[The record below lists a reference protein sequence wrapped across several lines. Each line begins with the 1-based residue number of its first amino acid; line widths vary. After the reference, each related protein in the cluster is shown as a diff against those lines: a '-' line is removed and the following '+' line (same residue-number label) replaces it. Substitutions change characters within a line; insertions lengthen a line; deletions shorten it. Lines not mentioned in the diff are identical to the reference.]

1 MRAPRVLKQ
10 STNEVKEISK
20 VKVGN
25 RSERKTDPDPFIYHT
40 KPPSEFWEKF
50 RKKLVNNPESSSGM
64 LLNEVQ
70 RWPPPGLIETVQVTP
85 ASKASDL
92 AKNPYHERDFRRM
105 YPWLEMIDQSELL
118 NLLLTAPDQL
128 KLPKVSASS
137 SSSTTSLTSGGDGS
151 LSNLFLSSSISE
163 SNMTSE
169 DKQFKPPTPPGKPYQ
184 YKQSETPPHPKDA
197 YFPM

>member
-1 MRAPRVLKQ
+1 MRALRVLRQ

-50 RKKLVNNPESSSGM
+50 RKKLVNNP
-64 LLNEVQ
+64 
-70 RWPPPGLIETVQVTP
+70 WPPPGSIETVQVTP
-85 ASKASDL
+85 ASKASDP
-92 AKNPYHERDFRRM
+92 AENPYHERDFRRM
-105 YPWLEMIDQSELL
+105 YPRLEMIDQSELL

-128 KLPKVSASS
+128 N
-137 SSSTTSLTSGGDGS
+137 STTSLTSGGDGS

-163 SNMTSE
+163 SNVNSE
-169 DKQFKPPTPPGKPYQ
+169 DKQFKPPTPPGKPCPSISLFIKYIK
-184 YKQSETPPHPKDA
+184 YSVGR
-197 YFPM
+197 

>member
-1 MRAPRVLKQ
+1 MRAMWILKQ

-40 KPPSEFWEKF
+40 KPPSEFWE
-50 RKKLVNNPESSSGM
+50 NESSSGM

-70 RWPPPGLIETVQVTP
+70 RWLPPGSIETVQVTP
-85 ASKASDL
+85 ASKASDP
-92 AKNPYHERDFRRM
+92 AKNTYHERDFRRM
-105 YPWLEMIDQSELL
+105 YPRLEMINQSELL
-118 NLLLTAPDQL
+118 NLFLTAPDQL

-137 SSSTTSLTSGGDGS
+137 LSSTTSLTSGGDGS
-151 LSNLFLSSSISE
+151 LSNLFSSSSISE

-184 YKQSETPPHPKDA
+184 YKRSETPPHPKDA
-197 YFPM
+197 YLSM